1 MINCSLYQR
10 EVEPVRTF
18 KEKYNKDVPHKE
30 RLKIQQQ
37 LYYKRRGFFNYYKR
51 KVAIKLNLPFEELK
65 HISNQQSLD
74 LFCGEILKT
83 KYDITTNYKPTSV
96 LLTLVEN

>member
-1 MINCSLYQR
+1 MLNCSLYER

-18 KEKYNKDVPHKE
+18 KEKYDKDLPLKE
-30 RLKIQQQ
+30 RLKMQQH
-37 LYYKRRGFFNYYKR
+37 LYYKRRGFFICYKR
-51 KVAIKLNLPFEELK
+51 KVAIKLNMPFEELK
-65 HISNQQSLD
+65 HINNQQSLD

-83 KYDITTNYKPTSV
+83 KYDITANYKTTSV